1 MSVAE
6 LPQPAEEKKKKFEER
21 EVEYEVLGGE
31 LVRLTIGMVRQYLT
45 SPTKK
50 GHHPTDAD
58 VMKFMMLCKARMLNP
73 WEGDAYLLG
82 YDTDD
87 GPVFNLITSVQ
98 AMLKRAEACENFDGM
113 ESGIIVLHEEVIDGV
128 KVIKT
133 IERQGA
139 FRLDNETVVGGW
151 AKCYRKDRKISFYQ
165 SVTLTVYDTHRSRW
179 KKDPAGMIQKVAKCA
194 ALRDAFPAILAG
206 LKSRDE
212 MERVID
218 GQVVEPNAIS
228 ANVVPA
234 KVKTAEDLTSVLKRR
249 NEEAQ
254 NLPVDAE
261 SESLRDQLLLELK
274 SANSIE
280 TVQSIEEDCLQ
291 LAPVDREFLLRET
304 AAIKK
309 TLKA

>member
-1 MSVAE
+1 MSVIEQPIEKVEKAE
-6 LPQPAEEKKKKFEER
+6 K

-31 LVRLTIGMVRQYLT
+31 IVRLTIGMVRRFLT

-50 GHHPTDAD
+50 GHAASDAD

-98 AMLKRAEACENFDGM
+98 AMLKRAEACDDFDGL
-113 ESGIIVLHEEVIDGV
+113 ESGIIVLQESVVDGI
-128 KVIKT
+128 KVITT

-139 FRLDNETVVGGW
+139 FRLGNETVVGGW
-151 AKCYRKDRKISFYQ
+151 AKCYRKNRKIPFYQ
-165 SVTLTVYDTHRSRW
+165 SVTLSVYDTQRSRW

-218 GQVVEPNAIS
+218 GQVERPS
-228 ANVVPA
+228 AAMVPA
-234 KVKTAEDLTSVLKRR
+234 KVKSAEDLTAVLKQR
-249 NEEAQ
+249 NQ
-254 NLPVDAE
+254 E
-261 SESLRDQLLLELK
+261 SSQPETESTILRDQLLLELK
-274 SANSIE
+274 SAPDSLEVIESIE
-280 TVQSIEEDCLQ
+280 SESFQ
-291 LAPVDREFLLRET
+291 LAPVDREFLLKET
-304 AAIKK
+304 AAAKK
-309 TLKA
+309 TLRA